1 MHELWKSGEI
11 SFSKDL
17 FAFPVTDNLKVGSC
31 ISVISRSTAATLQS
45 GHAFLRPRYGRYLSN
60 QGNLTDDPEA
70 TPHVLELLQD
80 LAPRKSLSLQSDFL
94 HPMMHFG

>member
-1 MHELWKSGEI
+1 MHELENKWKSGEI

-45 GHAFLRPRYGRYLSN
+45 GLAFYDHDMADTCLIK
-60 QGNLTDDPEA
+60 A
-70 TPHVLELLQD
+70 I
-80 LAPRKSLSLQSDFL
+80 
-94 HPMMHFG
+94 

>member
-17 FAFPVTDNLKVGSC
+17 FPFPVADNLKVGSC

-45 GHAFLRPRYGRYLSN
+45 GHAFCDHDMADTCPIK
-60 QGNLTDDPEA
+60 A
-70 TPHVLELLQD
+70 I
-80 LAPRKSLSLQSDFL
+80 
-94 HPMMHFG
+94 